1 MITMED
7 WVTIKNLKAKNPSMS
22 FRQIA
27 KFLQV
32 SHHTVKKALSEES
45 PPEYKRPEKINADI
59 EPFKEVIFEMANVKR
74 FKGSRILEEIK
85 SKGFKG
91 GQTSFYFYLKKI
103 KHEQKQKHF
112 TPYETAPGEQAQFDW
127 SPYTVLID
135 GQLTRI
141 YLYSYINSFSRFQ
154 VLEVSLSQTQAA
166 VFEALENSIR
176 ESSGVCSRVQTDNAK
191 AFIDNASVNNFRW
204 NKRYIHFCGH
214 YGFSPSRSLPAHPWS
229 KGKVEKPFSYIENH
243 FIAGAEFE
251 SFEDLQNKL
260 KAFQK
265 KLNQR
270 LHSVIKAP
278 PEEMFKNEIM
288 SFLSIPEQR
297 YIGTKEE
304 VRKVTFDCLISFGGS
319 RYSVPWMFAGK
330 QVWIRVSKGYMLE
343 VYSQSNKLVATHK
356 LSLKKSAIV
365 IQQEHYKGNNSELG
379 NFERLKINFLEI
391 FPGNELFVEKLRASK
406 RISSRYQL
414 SQILQLSKLYK
425 EEDFIDA
432 INKSLQY
439 NVFNSSFIAG
449 YLEKNHKQKFDL
461 NRSGIDLIQTQTINV
476 KTINVK
482 TINVKRDMNEYRLF
496 NDPLNNGL
504 N

>member
-1 MITMED
+1 MED

-27 KFLQV
+27 KFLKV
-32 SHHTVKKALSEES
+32 SHHTVKKALNEES
-45 PPEYKRPEKINADI
+45 PPEYKRPDKLNPDI
-59 EPFKEVIFEMANVKR
+59 EPFKEVIFEMANVKK

-103 KHEQKQKHF
+103 KLEQKQKYF

-127 SPYTVLID
+127 SPYTVLI
-135 GQLTRI
+135 GKELSKVNVF
-141 YLYSYINSFSRFQ
+141 SYIHGFSRYQ
-154 VLEVSLSQTQAA
+154 ILEVSLSQTQPA

-176 ESSGVCSRVQTDNAK
+176 DSGGVCSRIQTDNAK

-204 NKRYIHFCGH
+204 NQRYLHFCGH
-214 YGFSPSRSLPAHPWS
+214 YGFSPSRSLPSHPWS

-251 SFEDLQNKL
+251 SFEDLQIKL

-270 LHSVIKAP
+270 PHSVIKAL
-278 PEEMFKNEIM
+278 PEEMFENEKM
-288 SFLSIPEQR
+288 SLLPLPEQR

-343 VYSQSNKLVATHK
+343 VYSQSNKLIASHK
-356 LSLKKSAIV
+356 LSLKKPAVV
-365 IQQEHYKGNNSELG
+365 IHQKHYRGNNSELG

-391 FPGNELFVEKLRASK
+391 FPGNELFIEKLRASK
-406 RISSRYQL
+406 RINSRYQL
-414 SQILQLSKLYK
+414 FQILQLSKLYN

-461 NRSGIDLIQTQTINV
+461 NRSGSAFTQAQS
-476 KTINVK
+476 INVK

-496 NDPLNNGL
+496 NDSLSNGL

>member
-1 MITMED
+1 MED

-27 KFLQV
+27 KFLKV
-32 SHHTVKKALSEES
+32 SHHTVKKALNEES
-45 PPEYKRPEKINADI
+45 PPEYKRPDKLNPDI
-59 EPFKEVIFEMANVKR
+59 EPFKEVIFEMANVKK

-103 KHEQKQKHF
+103 KLEQKQKYF

-127 SPYTVLID
+127 SPYTVLI
-135 GQLTRI
+135 GKELSKVNVF
-141 YLYSYINSFSRFQ
+141 SYIHGFSRYQ
-154 VLEVSLSQTQAA
+154 ILEVSLSQTQPA

-176 ESSGVCSRVQTDNAK
+176 DSGGVCSRIQTDNAK

-204 NKRYIHFCGH
+204 NQRYLHFCGH
-214 YGFSPSRSLPAHPWS
+214 YGFSPSRSLPSHPWS

-251 SFEDLQNKL
+251 SFEDLQIKL

-270 LHSVIKAP
+270 PHSVIKAL
-278 PEEMFKNEIM
+278 PEEMFENEKM
-288 SFLSIPEQR
+288 SLLPLPEQR

-343 VYSQSNKLVATHK
+343 VYSQSNKLIASHK
-356 LSLKKSAIV
+356 LSLKKPAVV
-365 IQQEHYKGNNSELG
+365 IHQEHYRGNNSELG

-391 FPGNELFVEKLRASK
+391 FPGNELFIEKLRASK
-406 RISSRYQL
+406 RINSRYQL
-414 SQILQLSKLYK
+414 FQILQLSKLYN

-461 NRSGIDLIQTQTINV
+461 NRSGSAFTQAQS
-476 KTINVK
+476 INVK

-496 NDPLNNGL
+496 NDSLSNGL

>member
-1 MITMED
+1 MED

-22 FRQIA
+22 LRQIA
-27 KFLQV
+27 KFLHV
-32 SHHTVKKALSEES
+32 SHHTVKNALAEES
-45 PPEYKRPEKINADI
+45 PPEYKRPEKINLDI
-59 EPFKEVIFEMANVKR
+59 EPFKEVIFEMANIKK

-103 KHEQKQKHF
+103 KLEAKQKHF

-135 GQLTRI
+135 RQLTRI
-141 YLYSYINSFSRFQ
+141 YLFSYINSFSRYQ
-154 VLEVSLSQTQAA
+154 GLEVSLSQTQPA

-176 ESSGVCSRVQTDNAK
+176 ESGGVCSRIQTDNAK

-204 NKRYIHFCGH
+204 NQRYLHFCGH
-214 YGFSPSRSLPAHPWS
+214 YGFSPSRSLPSHPWS

-270 LHSVIKAP
+270 LHSVIKTS
-278 PEEMFKNEIM
+278 PEEMFENEKM
-288 SFLSIPEQR
+288 SLLPLPEQR

-304 VRKVTFDCLISFGGS
+304 VRKVTSDCLISFGGS

-330 QVWIRVSKGYMLE
+330 QVWIRVSKGYLLE
-343 VYSQSNKLVATHK
+343 VYSQSNKLVTTHK

-365 IQQEHYKGNNSELG
+365 IQQEHYRGNNSELG

-414 SQILQLSKLYK
+414 SQILQLSRLYRK
-425 EEDFIDA
+425 EDFIDA

-439 NVFNSSFIAG
+439 NVFNSGFIAG
-449 YLEKNHKQKFDL
+449 YLEKNYRQKFDL
-461 NRSGIDLIQTQTINV
+461 KSRENYLPEADRV
-476 KTINVK
+476 
-482 TINVKRDMNEYRLF
+482 NVKRDMNEYRLF
-496 NDPLNNGL
+496 NDPLNKGL

>member
-1 MITMED
+1 MED

-27 KFLQV
+27 KFLKV
-32 SHHTVKKALSEES
+32 SHHTVKKALAEDG
-45 PPEYKRPEKINADI
+45 PPEYKRPEKINPDI
-59 EPFKEVIFEMANVKR
+59 EPFKEVIFEMANVKK

-103 KHEQKQKHF
+103 KLEQKRKHF

-127 SPYTVLID
+127 SPYTVPI
-135 GQLTRI
+135 GNVLTKI
-141 YLYSYINSFSRFQ
+141 YVFLYINGFSRYR
-154 VLEVSLSQTQAA
+154 VLEVSLSQTQSAI
-166 VFEALENSIR
+166 FEALENSVR
-176 ESSGVCSRVQTDNAK
+176 ECNGVCSRIQTDNAK
-191 AFIDNASVNNFRW
+191 AFIINASVNNFRW
-204 NKRYIHFCGH
+204 NQRYIHFCGH

-229 KGKVEKPFSYIENH
+229 KGKVEKPFGFLEDH
-243 FIAGAEFE
+243 FIAGSEFE

-265 KLNQR
+265 RVNGR
-270 LHSVIKAP
+270 LHSVTKAI
-278 PEEMFKNEIM
+278 PEEMFEHEK
-288 SFLSIPEQR
+288 SSLLALPEQR
-297 YIGTKEE
+297 YIGIKEE
-304 VRKVTFDCLISFGGS
+304 VRKVTSDCLISYSGS

-330 QVWIRVSKGYMLE
+330 EVWIRVSKGYMLE
-343 VYSQSNKLVATHK
+343 AYSQSNKLVAAHK

-365 IQQEHYKGNNSELG
+365 IQKEHYKNNNSEPG

-414 SQILQLSKLYK
+414 FQILQLSKLYK

-439 NVFNSSFIAG
+439 NVFNSGFIAG
-449 YLEKNHKQKFDL
+449 YLEKYHKQKFDL
-461 NRSGIDLIQTQTINV
+461 KSRENYLTEIDPV
-476 KTINVK
+476 
-482 TINVKRDMNEYRLF
+482 NVKRDMNEYRLF
-496 NDPLNNGL
+496 NDPLSSYTKD
-504 N
+504 

>member
-1 MITMED
+1 MDD
-7 WVTIKNLKAKNPSMS
+7 WITIKNLRAKNPSMS
-22 FRQIA
+22 LRQIA
-27 KFLQV
+27 KFLRI
-32 SHHTVKKALSEES
+32 SHHTVKKALKGES
-45 PPEYKRPEKINADI
+45 PPEYQRTERVNPDI
-59 EPFKEVIFEMANVKR
+59 EPFKEVIFQMANIKK

-85 SKGFKG
+85 SKGYKG

-103 KHEQKQKHF
+103 KLDRRQKYF

-127 SPYTVLID
+127 STYTVLI
-135 GQLTRI
+135 GKELTRI
-141 YLYSYINSFSRFQ
+141 YLYSYINSFSRYQ
-154 VLEVSLSQTQAA
+154 ILEVSLSQTQPA

-176 ESSGVCSRVQTDNAK
+176 ECIGVCSRIQTDNAK

-251 SFEDLQNKL
+251 SIEDLQNKL
-260 KAFQK
+260 KLFQK

-270 LHSVIKAP
+270 LHCVTKTV
-278 PEEMFKNEIM
+278 PEEMFENEKL
-288 SFLSIPEQR
+288 SLLSIPQQR

-304 VRKVTFDCLISFGGS
+304 VRKVTFDCLISYSGS

-330 QVWIRVSKGYMLE
+330 QVWIRISRGYMLE
-343 VYSQSNKLVATHK
+343 VYSQSNKLITTHT
-356 LSLKKSAIV
+356 LSLKKSAI
-365 IQQEHYKGNNSELG
+365 IIIQEHYRGNNSDLG
-379 NFERLKINFLEI
+379 NFERLKIDFLNF
-391 FPGNELFVEKLRASK
+391 FPGNELFIEKLRASK
-406 RISSRYQL
+406 RINSRYQL
-414 SQILQLSKLYK
+414 FQMLQLSKLYLK
-425 EEDFIDA
+425 EDFLDA

-461 NRSGIDLIQTQTINV
+461 KNLKYPNHLAELAPVSI
-476 KTINVK
+476 
-482 TINVKRDMNEYRLF
+482 KRDMSEYNLF
-496 NDPLNNGL
+496 SEPIPPGSEGL

>member
-1 MITMED
+1 MDD

-22 FRQIA
+22 LRQIA
-27 KFLQV
+27 KFLHV
-32 SHHTVKKALSEES
+32 SHHTVKRALAEES
-45 PPEYKRPEKINADI
+45 PPQYKRPEKINPDI
-59 EPFKEVIFEMANVKR
+59 EPFKEVIFQMANVKK
-74 FKGSRILEEIK
+74 FKGSRIFEEIK
-85 SKGFKG
+85 SKGYKG

-103 KHEQKQKHF
+103 KLEQRQKYF

-135 GQLTRI
+135 KQLTKI
-141 YLYSYINSFSRFQ
+141 YLYSYINSFSRYQ
-154 VLEVSLSQTQAA
+154 IIEVSLCQNQAA
-166 VFEALENSIR
+166 VFEALENSVR
-176 ESSGVCSRVQTDNAK
+176 ECNGVCSRVQTDNAK

-204 NKRYIHFCGH
+204 NQRYLHFCGH

-265 KLNQR
+265 RLNQR
-270 LHSVIKAP
+270 LHSVTKAIA
-278 PEEMFKNEIM
+278 EQMFENEQM
-288 SFLSIPEQR
+288 SLLPLPEQR

-304 VRKVTFDCLISFGGS
+304 VRKVTFDCLISYSGS

-330 QVWIRVSKGYMLE
+330 QVWIRVSRGYMLQ
-343 VYSQSNKLVATHK
+343 VYSQSNKLIATHK

-365 IQQEHYKGNNSELG
+365 ILQEHYRGNNSDRG

-406 RISSRYQL
+406 RINSRYQL
-414 SQILQLSKLYK
+414 FQILQLSKLYK
-425 EEDFIDA
+425 EEDFIEA

-461 NRSGIDLIQTQTINV
+461 KSFTRYDHLSENALINV
-476 KTINVK
+476 Q
-482 TINVKRDMNEYRLF
+482 RDMKDYSLF
-496 NDPLNNGL
+496 NEELN
-504 N
+504 

>member
-1 MITMED
+1 MED
-7 WVTIKNLKAKNPSMS
+7 WVTIKNLKVKNPSMS

-27 KFLQV
+27 KFLHI
-32 SHHTVKKALSEES
+32 SHHTVKKALSDER
-45 PPEYKRPEKINADI
+45 PPEYKRTEKINPDI
-59 EPFKEVIFEMANVKR
+59 EPFKEVIFEMTNVKKFR
-74 FKGSRILEEIK
+74 GSRIFEELK
-85 SKGFKG
+85 LKGFKG
-91 GQTSFYFYLKKI
+91 GQTSFYSYLKKI
-103 KHEQKQKHF
+103 KLEAKQKHF

-127 SPYTVLID
+127 SPYTVLI
-135 GQLTRI
+135 GNELTVI
-141 YLYSYINSFSRFQ
+141 YVFSYINGFSRYQ
-154 VLEVSLSQTQAA
+154 ILEVSLSQTQAA

-176 ESSGVCSRVQTDNAK
+176 ECNGVCGRIQTDNAK

-251 SFEDLQNKL
+251 SFDDLQNKL

-270 LHSVIKAP
+270 LHSVIKSL
-278 PEEMFKNEIM
+278 PEEVFKNEKT
-288 SFLSIPEQR
+288 SLLSIPEQR

-304 VRKVTFDCLISFGGS
+304 VRKVTFDCLISLGGS

-343 VYSQSNKLVATHK
+343 VYSQSNKLIATHK

-365 IQQEHYKGNNSELG
+365 IQQEHYRGNNSELG

-406 RISSRYQL
+406 RINSRYQL
-414 SQILQLSKLYK
+414 YQILQLSKLYK
-425 EEDFIDA
+425 EEDFIEA
-432 INKSLQY
+432 INKSLHY

-449 YLEKNHKQKFDL
+449 YLEKNYRQKFEL
-461 NRSGIDLIQTQTINV
+461 KSPGNYLTETERV
-476 KTINVK
+476 
-482 TINVKRDMNEYRLF
+482 NVKRNMNEYRLF